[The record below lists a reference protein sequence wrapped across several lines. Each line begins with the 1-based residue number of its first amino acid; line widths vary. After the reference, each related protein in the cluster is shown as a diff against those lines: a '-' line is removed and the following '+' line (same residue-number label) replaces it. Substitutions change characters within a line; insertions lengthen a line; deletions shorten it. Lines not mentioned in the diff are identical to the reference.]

1 MVKLVSSGLND
12 PTGVALDAAGNVYIA
27 DAHDSAMTTL
37 VPSTSGLINPAGV
50 ALDAAGNIYISDQN
64 NGAVK
69 KWSISTGQV
78 TTLVSAGQAGVT
90 GVAVDGDGNVY
101 ASALV
106 SNAIT
111 KINVAF
117 QTVGTNHAN
126 RGRDGRHQFGGRRLF
141 ACQFNRGL
149 DRCYRYAV
157 AARHNRQR
165 RGRRNRSVHLRCQ
178 HHVCAPG
185 TITLDSGLTVTVT
198 QVANGYV
205 PISPM
210 TTLVSGLTT
219 PEGVA
224 GDAEGNIYFSD
235 TAAGI
240 KEWSAS
246 THLVTAL
253 VPGLTNS
260 HGMAVDG
267 AGNVYFMDTG
277 NNMIRQWSASTGQL
291 TTLVPSTAGLNRP
304 DDVAVDAAGNVYI
317 ADTLN
322 LEIKK
327 WSPSTLQVT
336 TLIPV
341 DAGLGDPYGVT
352 VDGAGNL
359 YIADATDGAIAKWNA
374 SNQQLTVVAFG
385 LRGPHKAE
393 VDWAGNVYIADT
405 GNGVIR
411 KLTAAFLSSSGLTEP
426 SSAGSDVLPRLIPAN
441 VTLTG
446 VFSPLSDQ
454 PWLTIGVVVD
464 GVVNFSFSAN
474 STGSP
479 RTAYIVVLGQRI
491 AVTQGIFPAQT
502 ITFGSL
508 PDVLANQAPF
518 TLAANATSGLTVTFT
533 SGTPSVCTVSGTT
546 VTIVSSGGCSLTAS
560 QPGDSAWAPA
570 PSVTTNFTAFFAD
583 TGVDG
588 SVYYSAAVN
597 QLAQHGIT
605 AGRGSDDY
613 CATQNV
619 TRYQMAIFMVRAVY
633 SSDNFPYSAT
643 PWFADVPVSATGFKW
658 IQKMFELGITAG
670 CSNVNGV
677 RNFCPNDTIT
687 RAQMAI
693 FLMRIRYGTAGA
705 PDFQTQPYFTDEP
718 ATDTTYFKWIQRMK
732 QDGITAGCTVS
743 TYCPNDPVIRG
754 DMAIFIMR
762 GAFNQVLP
770 ANTPVISSINPPTLT
785 IGPAGG
791 SFTITGANTHF
802 LQGTAAIA
810 SIPGVTIGPVT
821 VNSPTS
827 LTVQMTANAG
837 VALQPYSLL
846 ATAGSEEA
854 VLPNGLDVTLGAAG
868 NLIANAS
875 FELPAL
881 PANQFQYAPT
891 DPTASWIFDAGSGVS
906 ANGSPFTSSNNA
918 APYGNQVAFIQG
930 TGPISQL
937 VTNFSPGAGYV
948 LTFSA
953 AGRFL
958 FAQQSLSI
966 QISDADGSNVAD
978 LGIYSFANGTPAY
991 YTYTTPA
998 FSRSGNTAR
1007 LTIKG
1012 LIPVS
1017 PNVDPAV
1024 FLDKIWLIP
1033 VP

>member
-1 MVKLVSSGLND
+1 
-12 PTGVALDAAGNVYIA
+12 
-27 DAHDSAMTTL
+27 
-37 VPSTSGLINPAGV
+37 
-50 ALDAAGNIYISDQN
+50 
-64 NGAVK
+64 
-69 KWSISTGQV
+69 
-78 TTLVSAGQAGVT
+78 
-90 GVAVDGDGNVY
+90 
-101 ASALV
+101 
-106 SNAIT
+106 
-111 KINVAF
+111 
-117 QTVGTNHAN
+117 
-126 RGRDGRHQFGGRRLF
+126 
-141 ACQFNRGL
+141 
-149 DRCYRYAV
+149 
-157 AARHNRQR
+157 
-165 RGRRNRSVHLRCQ
+165 
-178 HHVCAPG
+178 
-185 TITLDSGLTVTVT
+185 VT

-210 TTLVSGLTT
+210 TTLVSGLTA

-224 GDAEGNIYFSD
+224 GDAEGNVYFAD

-277 NNMIRQWSASTGQL
+277 NNAAKVWSPSTGQVTTLVSSAAGLNDPEGMAVDGAGNVYIADTGNNMIRQWSAATGQL

-327 WSPSTLQVT
+327 WSPSTRQVT

-341 DAGLGDPYGVT
+341 DARLGDPYGVT

-359 YIADATDGAIAKWNA
+359 YIADATNGAIAKWTA
-374 SNQQLTVVAFG
+374 SSQQLTVVASG

-393 VDWAGNVYIADT
+393 VDGAGNVYIADT

-426 SSAGSDVLPRLIPAN
+426 SSAGSDVLPRVIPAN

-454 PWLTIGVVVD
+454 PWLTIGAVVD
-464 GVVNFSFSAN
+464 GVVNFSFSSN

-479 RTAYIVVLGQRI
+479 RTAHITLLGQPI
-491 AVTQGIFPAQT
+491 TVTQGIFPAQT

-508 PDVLANQAPF
+508 PDVPVNQAPF

-546 VTIVSSGGCSLTAS
+546 VTIVSSGGCSITVS

-570 PSVTTNFTAFFAD
+570 PSVTTNFTVFFAD

-588 SVYYSAAVN
+588 SIYYSAAVN
-597 QLAQHGIT
+597 LLAQHGIT
-605 AGRGSDDY
+605 VGCGSDNY

-619 TRYQMAIFMVRAVY
+619 TRAQMAIFMVRAIEGG
-633 SSDNFPYSAT
+633 DNFTFSPTPYFT
-643 PWFADVPVSATGFKW
+643 DVQTTDFGFKW
-658 IQKMFELGITAG
+658 IQKMKELGITAG
-670 CSNVNGV
+670 CTVTAY
-677 RNFCPNDTIT
+677 CPNDNVT

-693 FLMRIRYGTAGA
+693 FLMRIRYGKAGP
-705 PDFQTQPYFTDEP
+705 PDFRTQPYFTDEP
-718 ATDTTYFKWIQRMK
+718 ATDTTYFKWIQRLK

-743 TYCPNDPVIRG
+743 TYCPNAPVIRG

-762 GAFNQVLP
+762 GAFNQLLP

-802 LQGTAAIA
+802 LQGTTAITP
-810 SIPGVTIGPVT
+810 IPGVTFGPVT

-837 VALQPYSLL
+837 VAPQPYSLL
-846 ATAGSEEA
+846 ATTGSEEA
-854 VLPNGLDVTLGAAG
+854 VLPNGLNVTLGSAG

-930 TGPISQL
+930 TGTISQL

-953 AGRFL
+953 AARFL
-958 FAQQSLSI
+958 FAQQSVSI

-978 LGIYSFANGTPAY
+978 LGIYSFDNGTPAY

-998 FSRSGNTAR
+998 FSRFGNTAR

-1017 PNVDPAV
+1017 PNIDSAV
-1024 FLDKIWLIP
+1024 FLDNIQLIP
-1033 VP
+1033 EP